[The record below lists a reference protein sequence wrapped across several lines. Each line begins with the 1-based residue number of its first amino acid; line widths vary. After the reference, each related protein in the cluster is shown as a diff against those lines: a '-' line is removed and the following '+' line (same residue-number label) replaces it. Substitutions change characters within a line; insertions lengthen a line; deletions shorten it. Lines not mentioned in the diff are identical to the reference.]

1 MSNLLVQNIKHTNNT
16 TAQTIDTSGRT
27 TISILKEDSTY
38 RSDQGAVTQN
48 LVQGVNKAYINCLV
62 TVASISESL
71 NISSLDD
78 DGTGDHGINLTNSF
92 NNDRYITAMSLVA
105 SANQGNSAAS
115 CRIQSVTSRA
125 TGAVEVRAGYVD
137 GEGDFVDDEDGSGTF
152 YNMSLFGDLA

>member
-1 MSNLLVQNIKHTNNT
+1 MSTVLANTITAVGGGGSNLKVGNT
-16 TAQTIDTSGRT
+16 
-27 TISILKEDSTY
+27 STY
-38 RSDQGAVTQN
+38 VSEGEAVTQN
-48 LVQGVNKAYINCLV
+48 LVLGVNKSFINSLV

-92 NNDRYITAMSLVA
+92 SNDRYITAMSLVA
-105 SANQGNSAAS
+105 AANTGNSVAS

-125 TGAVEVRAGYVD
+125 TGAVEVRAGYTD
-137 GEGDFVDDEDGSGTF
+137 GEGDWVDDEDTSGTF